1 MASISQSPEVLR
13 RKSSLSPADVARR
26 KSSLSPS
33 AEGRRKSSLSPS
45 AEARRKSSLRITMD
59 GGGPS
64 ELQGDTA
71 RLAARLGETNFL
83 TTRTKRVQEQVDKLS
98 VLMQQHVAFQQR
110 RDATQARTVRF
121 GN

>member
-1 MASISQSPEVLR
+1 MTADAIERGRKASISQSPEALR
-13 RKSSLSPADVARR
+13 RKSSLSPTDVA
-26 KSSLSPS
+26 
-33 AEGRRKSSLSPS
+33 RRKSSLSPS

-59 GGGPS
+59 EGGAS

-71 RLAARLGETNFL
+71 RLAARLGEANFL

-110 RDATQARTVRF
+110 RDAMQSRTVRF